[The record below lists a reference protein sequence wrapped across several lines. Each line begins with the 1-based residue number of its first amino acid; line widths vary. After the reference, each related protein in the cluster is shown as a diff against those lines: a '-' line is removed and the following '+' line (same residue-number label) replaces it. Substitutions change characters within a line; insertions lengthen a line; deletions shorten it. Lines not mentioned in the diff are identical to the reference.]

1 MNYNEAY
8 NYIVNESS
16 FNESGRLLN
25 LIAKDDIIEGLK
37 FIQEITS
44 CDENTSKLLWVDL
57 KCRYGTA
64 ETNPYIKEEKQE
76 GYLCQADFDYVE
88 KMKNKPK
95 CITCGS
101 TNIKKISTTA
111 KVAGAVAFGLF
122 SKTAKS
128 QFKCENCG
136 CKW

>member
-8 NYIVNESS
+8 NYI
-16 FNESGRLLN
+16 FNEIGDEGYKLLD
-25 LIAKDDIIEGLK
+25 LIAEDDTLEGLK

-44 CDENTSKLLWVDL
+44 CDENTAKLLWVDL
-57 KCRYGTA
+57 KCKYGTE
-64 ETNPYIKEEKQE
+64 ETNPFLEKQE
-76 GYLCQADFDYVE
+76 GYLCQADLDYVE

-101 TNIKKISTTA
+101 TNIKKISTSA